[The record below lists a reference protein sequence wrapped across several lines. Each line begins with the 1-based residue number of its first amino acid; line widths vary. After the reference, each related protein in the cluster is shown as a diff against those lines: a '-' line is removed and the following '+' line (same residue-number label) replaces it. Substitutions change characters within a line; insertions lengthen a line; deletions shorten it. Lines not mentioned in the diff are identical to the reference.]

1 MDKIFPEVG
10 RVALLDDIDEI
21 LIPEE
26 ALAGRI
32 RELGRAISHDYIGK
46 EPLLVG
52 ILTGAVLFTS
62 DLLRQITIPVH
73 LDFMATSSYG
83 PKTESSGIV
92 RILKDLDQ
100 SIEGRHVIIVDDI
113 IDTGLTMDYLLETL
127 KARYPASLKVC
138 VLLDKVPRRLRHVPI
153 DYRGFEIPDKFVVGY
168 GLDYAGRY
176 RNLPFICVLKSQ
188 IYGSE
193 PIPSRFPVP
202 RRTLDQPVSPASAP
216 VAGSKPRPVR

>member
-46 EPLLVG
+46 EPLLV
-52 ILTGAVLFTS
+52 
-62 DLLRQITIPVH
+62 
-73 LDFMATSSYG
+73 
-83 PKTESSGIV
+83 

-138 VLLDKVPRRLRHVPI
+138 ALLDKVPRRLRHVPI

-193 PIPSRFPVP
+193 PIPSTFPVP